1 MFDIITLDYQQ
12 FIDIVTKKKARIQY
26 IEKDNQYC
34 IFAYDGP
41 IKYYTC
47 IYKQNPNIG
56 NFDWSKEQQNLNDFE
71 TNYKNNA
78 NRPIEISPVE
88 GDSKFHSYLL
98 EIPDNQSS
106 GIIEMDF
113 GNIYNKDIELRKVRP
128 RPVQAKVGDKVYF
141 EAWAK
146 AGIIGSDPVKV
157 REFGEIMLEGGDG
170 WSGPWYEGIGTG
182 LIPSYVFLKLI
193 YEKGQDLSYRRFY
206 IDVEILI

>member
-1 MFDIITLDYQQ
+1 MFDVITLDYPQ
-12 FIDIVTKKKARIQY
+12 FINIVTKKKARIQY
-26 IEKDNQYC
+26 IEKNNQYC

-56 NFDWSKEQQNLNDFE
+56 NFDWDREQQYLNDFE

-78 NRPIEISPVE
+78 NRPIGISSVE
-88 GDSKFHSYLL
+88 GDSKFYSYLL

-106 GIIEMDF
+106 GIIEIDF

-128 RPVQAKVGDKVYF
+128 RPVQAKMGDKVRL
-141 EAWAK
+141 EAWTK

-157 REFGEIMLEGGDG
+157 REFGEILLEGGDG
-170 WSGPWYEGIGTG
+170 WIGEWYEGVGTG
-182 LIPSYVFLKLI
+182 LIPSYVLLKLI

-206 IDVEILI
+206 IDVEIIV